1 MTVEEIA
8 DAHYRNQQRIARLAI
23 RQAYAL
29 WAQVDPARVRD
40 SWVDLLADV
49 IRVLASGQ
57 AAAAAQAQPYLDALA
72 AAQQIPLSP
81 LVVDPLSLAGVA
93 ADGRTLAGLLM
104 QPALR
109 TLGLLARGA
118 DDQDALRSGLASL
131 VNIVDSEIADASR
144 AADQVGITA
153 RREWVTYVR
162 HVTLPACARCI
173 VLAGRVYS
181 YSTGFERHER
191 CDCTMVPH
199 REGDTPPPNP
209 RALFEQMSADEQNK
223 AFTAAGAE
231 AIRLGADVSQVVN
244 ARRGMKVVGGRQ
256 TTIEGSTRRGVAGK
270 RLRGQTRLM
279 PAQILQDAG
288 GDRERAIKLL
298 HEHGYLMDRP
308 QEAVQ
313 AREQVVSAPARAES
327 TQYQR
332 DVANVRDLVDA
343 SRRVDEAQVSALSG
357 GQSATTELVTFPN
370 GAFVRKTG
378 MDWGDPDEVAAS
390 LRLQADAEQL
400 ASLVGQAIGAPV
412 VRVYREN
419 DDTVWMNWVEGDVG
433 AGDVSGRD
441 GQLLGLLDHLIAN
454 ADRNSGNIITSPDG
468 LVGIDHAWSWGEGNM
483 AESGPIVQDTPSR
496 PARHFSQD
504 GQWVQNPLTARDVD
518 KLRARLRDLRP
529 DFEILGRGTWLDYS
543 LRVLDD
549 LAAHANGRADLVA

>member
-29 WAQVDPARVRD
+29 WGQVDPARVRE
-40 SWVDLLADV
+40 SWLDLLADI
-49 IRVLASGQ
+49 IRVLAGGQ
-57 AAAAAQAQPYLDALA
+57 AAAAAQAQRYLDALA
-72 AAQQIPLSP
+72 AEQQVPPSP
-81 LVVDPLSLAGVA
+81 FMVDPLALAGVA

-131 VNIVDSEIADASR
+131 VNIVDTEIADASR

-153 RREWVTYVR
+153 RREWVMYVR

-199 REGDTPPPNP
+199 REGNTPPPNP
-209 RALFEQMSADEQNK
+209 RALFDQMSADEQNK

-244 ARRGMKVVGGRQ
+244 ARRGMKVAGGRQ
-256 TTIEGSTRRGVAGK
+256 TTTEGSTRRGVAGK

-288 GDRERAIKLL
+288 GDRDRAIQLL
-298 HEHGYLMDRP
+298 HEHGYLIDRP
-308 QEAVQ
+308 QVAPKGRDQAVL
-313 AREQVVSAPARAES
+313 ASRRTES
-327 TQYQR
+327 TPYQR
-332 DVANVRDLVDA
+332 DTTNIRDLVDA
-343 SRRVDEAQVSALSG
+343 SRRMDDAQVSALSG
-357 GQSATTELVTFPN
+357 GQSATTELVRLPN

-378 MDWGDPDEVAAS
+378 MDWGDPNEVAAS
-390 LRLQADAEQL
+390 LRAQADAEQL

-419 DDTVWMNWVEGDVG
+419 DDTVWMNWVEGNVG
-433 AGDVSGRD
+433 AGDVSGTD

-468 LVGIDHAWSWGEGNM
+468 LVGIDHGWSWGEHNL
-483 AESGPIVQDTPSR
+483 AETGPIVQDTPDR
-496 PARHFSQD
+496 PAAHYSRD
-504 GQWVQNPLTARDVD
+504 GQWVPNPLTVQDVD
-518 KLRARLRDLRP
+518 TLRARLRALRP
-529 DFEILGRGTWLDYS
+529 DFDLLGRGSWLDYS
-543 LRVLDD
+543 LGVLDEVAPYAGGRTD
-549 LAAHANGRADLVA
+549 LLG